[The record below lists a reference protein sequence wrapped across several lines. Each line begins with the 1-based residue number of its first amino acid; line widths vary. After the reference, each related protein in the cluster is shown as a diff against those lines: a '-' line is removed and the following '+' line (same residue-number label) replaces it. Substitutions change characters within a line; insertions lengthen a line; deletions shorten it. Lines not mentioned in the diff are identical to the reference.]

1 MQKIPNENRN
11 QLLEILRFII
21 FIPASFLIGRIFEIP
36 LFFVGKFQE
45 SMLGIKNDSWGSH
58 LWQTCVIYFVIFV
71 ASKDIKPKF
80 LQSKYFIL
88 IWSIVLTFNSI
99 IFMSVVT
106 MPYNPE
112 FPRINAIIDAF
123 IPIVIFIYLIKDQT
137 NDILKL
143 SKSNK

>member
-1 MQKIPNENRN
+1 
-11 QLLEILRFII
+11 
-21 FIPASFLIGRIFEIP
+21 
-36 LFFVGKFQE
+36 
-45 SMLGIKNDSWGSH
+45 MLGIKNDSWGSH
-58 LWQTCVIYFVIFV
+58 LWQICVIYFVIFV

-99 IFMSVVT
+99 IFMRVVT

-123 IPIVIFIYLIKDQT
+123 IPIVIFISLIKDQT